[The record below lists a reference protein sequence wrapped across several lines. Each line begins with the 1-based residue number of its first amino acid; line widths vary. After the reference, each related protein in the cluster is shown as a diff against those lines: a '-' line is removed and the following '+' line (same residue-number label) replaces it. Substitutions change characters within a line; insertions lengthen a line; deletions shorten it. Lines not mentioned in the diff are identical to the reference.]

1 MQLQTVVAV
10 TPSSTYAVRF
20 FQNGIGHPTLTQ
32 HRGDR
37 ETRWAGSNDDGLGD
51 HARTHARRLVTGRCT
66 GNVFSSR
73 RLTVG
78 GLVAAMLFSV
88 CVRTGV

>member
-1 MQLQTVVAV
+1 MQPQTVVAV
-10 TPSSTYAVRF
+10 TPSGTDTGRS
-20 FQNGIGHPTLTQ
+20 FQNGVGHATLTQ

-37 ETRWAGSNDDGLGD
+37 ETRWAGSHDDGLGG
-51 HARTHARRLVTGRCT
+51 HARTHARRLVTGRCA
-66 GNVFSSR
+66 GNVISSR